1 LRLPRRR
8 AKPKHLEFKASGTGK
23 IEPVLQSR
31 NSNRSARG
39 LEGFF
44 VRLINQ
50 AIKRARRMLGQEMHD
65 AGRLKA
71 GRDVVRLWTL
81 CCILLC
87 AIGFWSLIGFLL
99 IGHK

>member
-1 LRLPRRR
+1 V
-8 AKPKHLEFKASGTGK
+8 ASGTGK
-23 IEPVLQSR
+23 IEPVLQSQ
-31 NSNRSARG
+31 NSNRSGRT

-50 AIKRARRMLGQEMHD
+50 AIEYARSVLGQEMHD

-71 GRDVVRLWTL
+71 GRDVVRLWAL
-81 CCILLC
+81 CFILLC